1 MGTLTASGEEGRVR
15 KLQSDL
21 SDTAHFGACETTAY
35 FTASFQDDLFP
46 TQIRCPSCR
55 FLSGHGQLVVLDG
68 AAAVDLVFD
77 MATSTTCFRPVPDNV
92 SLGWP
97 WMAYFEVTKFKFSC
111 AISSLR
117 VDPCLPL
124 DTYGQFNSMTLIWR
138 HESAIPATAGLL
150 VLFLRPKVGLIE

>member
-1 MGTLTASGEEGRVR
+1 MWARSPRQERR
-15 KLQSDL
+15 D
-21 SDTAHFGACETTAY
+21 AFGNCNRTY
-35 FTASFQDDLFP
+35 P
-46 TQIRCPSCR
+46 TQHISALAKPQHTSQLAFRMTCSRRRFAVLRVGSCR
-55 FLSGHGQLVVLDG
+55 AMASYSWFWTVLQPS
-68 AAAVDLVFD
+68 
-77 MATSTTCFRPVPDNV
+77 TSSSTWPPGRPVPDNV